1 MKRFLFIIMLVLGV
15 GGIGNSSTEKFA
27 DLKPIYRCVDLDD
40 ESPIDFITIFDG
52 GGRYFA
58 SYRVLSNDGSL
69 KEVKSLLTFS
79 RAQGPNSDLNVYAGN
94 GLTVQVDRRGMI
106 TPGLFAAFL
115 SLRDLQIATYNAQCK
130 DLIK

>member
-1 MKRFLFIIMLVLGV
+1 MKLILFMTLLVLGV
-15 GGIGNSSTEKFA
+15 GSVANASPIAFA
-27 DLKPIYRCVDLDD
+27 DWKPIYRCVDLDD

-58 SYRVLSNDGSL
+58 SYRTLSNDGSL
-69 KEVKSLLTFS
+69 KETKTVLTFS
-79 RAQGPNSDLNVYAGN
+79 RAQSQNSDLNVYAGN
-94 GLTVQVDRRGMI
+94 GLTIQVDRRQAV